1 FQSSADAIGSIA
13 HYLRAFH
20 WKPGMPTHYPVALDA
35 QRLDL
40 SGLLANDILPSM
52 TPEAMSTKGAVLAD
66 PALRHAGLLALIELP
81 NGRFAPAQYV
91 VGTDNFYA
99 ITRYNW
105 SSFYAMSVIELGQAV
120 QSSMPIH

>member
-1 FQSSADAIGSIA
+1 MHSPPWRLTS
-13 HYLRAFH
+13 H
-20 WKPGMPTHYPVALDA
+20 KPTPKPAPVRRIFCRSYPVALDA

-40 SGLLANDILPSM
+40 SGLLASDILPSM